1 MRLNDLKESLKD
13 MSMEQ
18 RMELV
23 RGIREDRKIS
33 KHSTTVRTKRKEDK
47 QDKMTKVFKDLSPEE
62 RQAVLEA
69 LRNESETS

>member
-33 KHSTTVRTKRKEDK
+33 KHSTT
-47 QDKMTKVFKDLSPEE
+47 
-62 RQAVLEA
+62 
-69 LRNESETS
+69 